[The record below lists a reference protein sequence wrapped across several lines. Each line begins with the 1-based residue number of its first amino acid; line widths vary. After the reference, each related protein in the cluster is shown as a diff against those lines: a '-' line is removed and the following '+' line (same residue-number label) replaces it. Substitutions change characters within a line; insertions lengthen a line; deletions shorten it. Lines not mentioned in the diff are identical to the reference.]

1 MSSALAIAAVSAVLK
16 DLLDSGMIDHQ
27 ATDTLGRG
35 VTVTAR
41 APDLIELKAD
51 MAAQL
56 NLFLYQVTPNSGWRN
71 AALPSRDGAGER
83 LSNPPLA
90 LDLHYLV
97 TAYAATDLHAEILLG
112 YAMQLLHETPMLARE
127 AIRTA
132 LNPPNAPVDSALPSA
147 PGVLSA
153 SDLADQAE
161 SIKIVPDYLNPE
173 EMSRVWSALQSR
185 YRPSVAY
192 KATVVLIESRRATRT
207 PLPVLTRGITAH
219 ASALP
224 PYPALVSVKQPAG
237 GAPLQLGEA
246 LVLEGHHFEG
256 SNARLRLAHPRL
268 DTEFEFAPGA
278 VLGTRI
284 DATLPDQPLDIPAGH
299 HVLSLR
305 VDQAFG
311 GGELRTRISNPLPL
325 AVQPRITGGL
335 AAPVA
340 RVGGTATIDLSC
352 APRLRVGQQV
362 SLIVG
367 SREVFAESFAADTDS
382 ARFILRDAAPGTH
395 RVRLRVDGV
404 DSRLVDRGT
413 TPPSFVAGQQVQIT

>member
-51 MAAQL
+51 MPSQL

-112 YAMQLLHETPMLARE
+112 YAMQLLHETPMLARA

-132 LNPPNAPVDSALPSA
+132 LNPPGAPLPNSLPSA

-153 SDLADQAE
+153 SDLADQVEA
-161 SIKIVPDYLNPE
+161 IKIVPEYIGAE

-192 KATVVLIESRRATRT
+192 KVSVVLIQARRGTRT
-207 PLPVLTRGITAH
+207 PLPVLRREIEVQ

-224 PYPALVSVKQPAG
+224 PYPTLLAFALPKADAAVLLG
-237 GAPLQLGEA
+237 EPLQLDA
-246 LVLEGHHFEG
+246 HHVQG
-256 SNARLRLAHPRL
+256 SNAMLRLAHARL
-268 DTEFEFAPGA
+268 PSEFEFAPA
-278 VLGTRI
+278 SVLGTRI
-284 DATLPDQPLDIPAGH
+284 DAILPNQPLAIPAGH
-299 HVLSLR
+299 HLLSLK
-305 VDQAFG
+305 VDQAIG
-311 GGELRTRISNPLPL
+311 GGQVRTRLSNPLPL
-325 AVQPRITGGL
+325 AVQPGITSL
-335 AAPVA
+335 PAAVA
-340 RVGGTATIDLSC
+340 RVGGSATITLGC

-362 SLIVG
+362 SLILG
-367 SREVFAESFAADTDS
+367 SREVLAEAFAADTDS
-382 ARFILRDAAPGTH
+382 ATFVVREAPVGVH
-395 RVRLRVDGV
+395 KLRLRVDGV
-404 DSRLVDRGT
+404 DSRLVDRST
-413 TPPSFVAGQQVQIT
+413 TPPSFVAGQQLEIT